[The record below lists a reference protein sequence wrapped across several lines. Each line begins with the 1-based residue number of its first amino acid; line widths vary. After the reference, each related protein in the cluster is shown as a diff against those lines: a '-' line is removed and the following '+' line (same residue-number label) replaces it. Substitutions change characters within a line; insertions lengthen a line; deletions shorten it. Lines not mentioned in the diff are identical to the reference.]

1 MKAWRQ
7 MVLEVYDRFIGLEVT
22 EIAVDCCITKA
33 TCDGEKA
40 ARNPVDSGQGTK
52 RSMAVDEGGIPLGT
66 VTAPARAATTRRCLP
81 RPSTP

>member
-1 MKAWRQ
+1 MEAWRQ
-7 MVLEVYDRFIGLEVT
+7 MVLEVYDRFIGLQVT
-22 EIAVDCCITKA
+22 EIAVDCCIT
-33 TCDGEKA
+33 EKV

-66 VTAPARAATTRRCLP
+66 VTAPAKAATTRRYLP

>member
-1 MKAWRQ
+1 
-7 MVLEVYDRFIGLEVT
+7 MVLEVYDRFIGLQVT

-33 TCDGEKA
+33 TRDGEKV

-66 VTAPARAATTRRCLP
+66 VTAPAKAATTRRYLP